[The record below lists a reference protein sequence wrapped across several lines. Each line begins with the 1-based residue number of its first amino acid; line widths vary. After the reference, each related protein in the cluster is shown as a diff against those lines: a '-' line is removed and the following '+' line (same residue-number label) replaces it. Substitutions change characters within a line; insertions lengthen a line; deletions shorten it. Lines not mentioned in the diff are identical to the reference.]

1 MLEMFFD
8 PGAVAVIGASESPGK
23 LGHQVLANLI
33 ESGFQGQV
41 YPINPKADEILGL
54 TCFPSVLD
62 VPGPVDLVVIVVPA
76 KFVAGVLEESG
87 QKGAKGAIVIT
98 AGFKESGPEG
108 AKMEHEL
115 LRIAGEYGMRL
126 IGPNCLGIIDTLVP
140 MNASFAAGT
149 PDRGSI
155 AFMSQSGALCTA
167 ILDYALAEKIGFSH
181 FVSLGNK
188 ADVDEVA
195 LLEAWAED
203 ESTNVIIAYI
213 EGLKDGAAF
222 IETARKTAHNKPII
236 AVKSGRTASGS
247 KAVSSHTGS
256 LAGSD
261 SAYDAA
267 FGQAGVLRAESVQEL
282 FDFST
287 AFAYQPPLRGNR
299 VAIVTNAGGPGVMAT
314 DALERNGLVLAALQS
329 ETEERLKGVLPA
341 AANIHNPVDVLGD
354 ARADRYGAALEAV
367 MADSGVDG
375 VIVIVTPQTM
385 TDLEGT
391 AEALVRTSQGAHKP
405 VLGCWMGA
413 KEAVRGTRILAS
425 NRVPNYPF
433 PERAVSALGA
443 MYRYHTWKQQ
453 PAMTVEAFDADK
465 KSVAELFARVRDD
478 GRNTIGDTE
487 AQAILK
493 AYGITTPQS
502 AVGATAD
509 EAASLAA
516 EIGFPVVMK
525 IASPDILHKSDVGG
539 IIVGV
544 QDEQGAREAFGT
556 LVERAKAHVPDA
568 TIWGA
573 QVQEMVTNAREIIIG
588 LNRDPQF
595 GPVIMFGLGGI
606 YVEVLRDV
614 AFRVAP
620 MSCQQARQMVES
632 IRSYKLLT
640 GVRGQAPADLDAVV
654 DTILRVAQLV
664 VDFPEIAELDINPLL
679 VREQGKGAV
688 AVDMRLILE

>member
-1 MLEMFFD
+1 MFFD
-8 PGAVAVIGASESPGK
+8 PAAIAVIGASESPGK

-33 ESGFQGQV
+33 ESGFRGQL

-54 TCFPSVLD
+54 TCYQTVLD
-62 VPGPVDLVVIVVPA
+62 VPGPVGLVVIVVPS

-87 QKGAKGAIVIT
+87 RKGARGAIVIT
-98 AGFKESGPEG
+98 AGFKEAGPEG
-108 AKMEHEL
+108 AQMEQEL
-115 LRIAGEYGMRL
+115 LRIAEKYSMRL

-149 PDRGSI
+149 PDLGSI

-167 ILDYALAEKIGFSH
+167 ILDYALAENIGFSH

-188 ADVDEVA
+188 VDLDEVA
-195 LLEAWAED
+195 LLEAWRED

-222 IETARKTAHNKPII
+222 IEAARNTARRKPII
-236 AVKSGRTASGS
+236 AVKAGRTASGS

-256 LAGSD
+256 LAGAD

-287 AFAYQPPLRGNR
+287 AFAYQPLLRGNR
-299 VAIVTNAGGPGVMAT
+299 IAIVTNAGGPGVMAT
-314 DALERNGLVLAALQS
+314 DALERNGLVLASLRP
-329 ETEERLKGVLPA
+329 ETEERLKEVLPA

-354 ARADRYGAALEAV
+354 ARADRYGAALEA
-367 MADSGVDG
+367 ALGDRGVDG
-375 VIVIVTPQTM
+375 VLVIVTPQMM
-385 TDLEGT
+385 TDVEGT
-391 AEALVRTSQGAHKP
+391 AAALVQVSREFGKP

-413 KEAVRGTRILAS
+413 KEASRGTRILS
-425 NRVPNYPF
+425 TNCVPNYPF

-443 MYRYHTWKQQ
+443 MYRYRAWKQQ
-453 PAMTVEAFDADK
+453 PAVKVETFDADK
-465 KSVAELFARVRDD
+465 KAVANLFAAVRQD

-493 AYGITTPQS
+493 AYGINTPQS
-502 AVGATAD
+502 AVGATLD

-544 QDEQGAREAFGT
+544 QDEREAREAFGT

-568 TIWGA
+568 EIWGA
-573 QVQEMVTNAREIIIG
+573 QVQEMVTDAREIIIG

-620 MSCQQARQMVES
+620 MSRQQARQMVES

-640 GVRGQAPADLDAVV
+640 GVRGQAPADLNAVV

-679 VREQGKGAV
+679 VREQGQGAV